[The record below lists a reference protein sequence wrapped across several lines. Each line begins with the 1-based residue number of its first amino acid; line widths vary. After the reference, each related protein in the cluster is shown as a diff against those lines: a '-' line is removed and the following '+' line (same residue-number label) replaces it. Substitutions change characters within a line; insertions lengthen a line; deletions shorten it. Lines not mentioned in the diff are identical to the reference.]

1 MSTFFLEISEE
12 RRTNPMKKR
21 RKQSVYVFG
30 RKRLVDVPVDSELYK
45 ADNRAEYL
53 RARSKAKHI
62 SLDISV
68 NIGIAADVAEIYEET
83 QLLESLREA
92 LQTLSDNER
101 LLVDCIYFNG
111 LTEQETAKILNVT
124 QKTVNV
130 RKQKIIKKLRESL
143 IDWL

>member
-1 MSTFFLEISEE
+1 
-12 RRTNPMKKR
+12 MKKR

-30 RKRLVDVPVDSELYK
+30 RKRLVDVPVDNELYK

-53 RARSKAKHI
+53 RAKSKAKHV
-62 SLDISV
+62 SLDITV
-68 NIGIAADVAEIYEET
+68 NIGITADVAEIYEET

-92 LQTLSDNER
+92 LQTLSDKER

>member
-1 MSTFFLEISEE
+1 M
-12 RRTNPMKKR
+12 
-21 RKQSVYVFG
+21 
-30 RKRLVDVPVDSELYK
+30 
-45 ADNRAEYL
+45 
-53 RARSKAKHI
+53 
-62 SLDISV
+62 
-68 NIGIAADVAEIYEET
+68 NIGITADVAEIYEET

-92 LQTLSDNER
+92 LQTLSDKER